1 MNTHYFFFKKKD
13 QLLLYYYF
21 LRDKISVFD
30 LDIKISPLFLYQKR
44 KKKITSKT
52 CRCNTGLPQP
62 PTDYCINPTPVYNFH
77 IYLQNHLELDL
88 PCKF

>member
-21 LRDKISVFD
+21 VRDKISVFD

-44 KKKITSKT
+44 KKKLQAKLADVIRGYLNHRQITALTLHRYTIFTSICKT
-52 CRCNTGLPQP
+52 T
-62 PTDYCINPTPVYNFH
+62 
-77 IYLQNHLELDL
+77 
-88 PCKF
+88 